1 LSFTDQVY
9 AQNEPFPGETENAF
23 LWRIGS
29 EKDTRDIT
37 WSQIADIMNRHYRD
51 DETEYRSESAYR
63 KRYTQAREM
72 YDSVIQPEVE
82 ETLEEEHGDAY
93 MEKLRE
99 EKEKAF
105 EEKVRMQDAR
115 RAYNKA
121 MRANAR
127 FDENLAMLEDEIK
140 KISKKQFPAPPPAK
154 PVHDADNDLFCCVA
168 DLHYGIEYEG
178 HGGNYSPET
187 AEWRLMKYAEKI
199 ITIGQ
204 RHNSENAYVT
214 MLGDMISGAIHQS
227 ILVENREDLI
237 AQIMNVSLLMVQFIG
252 SLAGHFKN
260 VYVNAVGG
268 NHSRIAPK
276 DISYKNEKLDNL
288 IIWYLK
294 PALSHFKNVHVCEIK
309 DNIDSTVA
317 SFKIRSND
325 YVSVHGDLDNMRGG
339 GAQKLALW
347 LGFIPYAIACGHNHT
362 TMYNEP
368 GDIAVIASGSLCGS
382 GDAYTTEKRLRGSA
396 KQTVC
401 VCGYGGIEAIY
412 PVRLS

>member
-1 LSFTDQVY
+1 MSFNNKELINHD
-9 AQNEPFPGETENAF
+9 PLPGETENSY

-29 EKDTRDIT
+29 EKEIRGIT
-37 WSQIADIMNRHYRD
+37 WTQIADIINQYYRD

-72 YDSVIQPEVE
+72 YESVIQPEVE
-82 ETLEEEHGDAY
+82 EQIESDNSDDY
-93 MEKLRE
+93 IDRIRE
-99 EKEKAF
+99 EREKVY

-115 RAYNKA
+115 RAYTKA

-127 FDENLAMLEDEIK
+127 FEENLAMLENEIK
-140 KISKKQFPAPPPAK
+140 RISVKRLPSPQPLK
-154 PVHDADNDLFCCVA
+154 HIINSENDLFCCVA
-168 DLHYGIEYEG
+168 DLHYGIEYDG
-178 HGGNYSPET
+178 HGGKYSPEI
-187 AEWRLMKYAEKI
+187 AGSRLMKYAEEI
-199 ITIGQ
+199 INIGK
-204 RHNSENAYVT
+204 RHNSENIYIT
-214 MLGDMISGAIHQS
+214 MLGDMISGSIHQS

-237 AQIMNVSLLMVQFIG
+237 AQIMNVSMLMVEFVAC
-252 SLAGHFKN
+252 LARHFKS
-260 VYVNAVGG
+260 VHVNAVGG

-276 DISYKNEKLDNL
+276 DLSYKNEKLDNL
-288 IIWYLK
+288 IIWYMK
-294 PALSHFKNVHVCEIK
+294 PALEHFKNVNVCEMK

-317 SFKIRSND
+317 SFKIRGND

-368 GDIAVIASGSLCGS
+368 GNISVIASGSLCGS

-401 VCGYGGIEAIY
+401 VCGDSGIEAIY